1 MNSIQNSISIA
12 IAALK
17 VHRARSVLTILGV
30 VIGIAL
36 VIVVMSA
43 GNAIRSFIIG
53 QVESFGSDVIG
64 VEIKVPGTNNPVG
77 VQITTLKLSDM
88 EAVSRVENIKDIY
101 AGSIG
106 QAVVA
111 RAGLTKK
118 TMLFGV
124 TADYPLVDDAPIA
137 DGRFFTEREDRGIAR
152 VVTLGP
158 DLKESLFG
166 EEDAVGQNITI
177 DGLSYRVIGIQASRG
192 AAGFFDRDNMAYL
205 PLRTLQKLVDGSD
218 HISFMSA
225 TMDDPERGGETKV
238 IIEDIMRERHRIT
251 DPEKDDF
258 RVYTVE
264 EAVDLVGTVLNAM
277 QILLIVLAS
286 ISLIVGGVGIMN
298 IMYVSVSERTYEIGL
313 RKSIGARNKDVLYQF
328 LTESVILTLLG
339 GLIGIVFG
347 TFLAYLISLVANQQ
361 GFAWEFIISPQSIV
375 LGVGFSVLV
384 GVVFGLW
391 PARKAAKLSPIEA
404 LRYE

>member
-1 MNSIQNSISIA
+1 MA
-12 IAALK
+12 VTALK
-17 VHRARSVLTILGV
+17 VHRARSILTILGV

-64 VEIKVPGTNNPVG
+64 VEIKVPGTNNAIG
-77 VQITTLKLSDM
+77 IQITTLKLDDM
-88 EAVSRVENIKDIY
+88 EAISRVENIKNIY
-101 AGSIG
+101 AGSIS

-111 RAGLTKK
+111 HAGLTKK

-124 TADYPLVDDAPIA
+124 SAEYPLVDDAPLQ
-137 DGRFFTEREDRGIAR
+137 DGRFFTDREDKGIAR

-158 DLKESLFG
+158 SLKESLFG
-166 EEDAVGQNITI
+166 DEDAVGQNITI
-177 DGLSYRVIGIQASRG
+177 DSLSYRVIGVQKARG

-205 PLRTLQKLVDGSD
+205 PIRTLQKLIDGTD
-218 HISFMSA
+218 YITFMSA
-225 TMDDPERGGETKV
+225 TMNDPDRGDETKV
-238 IIEDIMRERHRIT
+238 LLEDIMRDRHRIT
-251 DPEKDDF
+251 DPEKEDF

-264 EAVDLVGTVLNAM
+264 EAVDLVGTVLSAM
-277 QILLIVLAS
+277 QILLILLAS
-286 ISLIVGGVGIMN
+286 ISLVVGGVGIMN

-313 RKSIGARNKDVLYQF
+313 RKSIGARNKDILYQF
-328 LTESVILTLLG
+328 LAESVILTIIG
-339 GLIGIVFG
+339 GIIGIILG
-347 TFLAYLISLVANQQ
+347 IILAYVISLVARQQ
-361 GFAWEFIISPQSIV
+361 GFGWDFIISAQSIL

-384 GVVFGLW
+384 GAVFGLW